1 MALNP
6 FRIRGFTQED
16 SQLLLLSVLALYA
29 QHQVN
34 IGNTQ
39 PTEALE
45 KRSQVSEMLS
55 RALQDGESSNKNS
68 CILESILILITL
80 DVIYNST
87 FEGYSM
93 VLTQI
98 PLVYNIGPGPLVRPY
113 PQSCHGL

>member
-6 FRIRGFTQED
+6 FRIRGYTPED

-45 KRSQVSEMLS
+45 KRSQVSEMLG

-80 DVIYNST
+80 DVTSHPSLGDYPIA
-87 FEGYSM
+87 
-93 VLTQI
+93 LTQI
-98 PLVYNIGPGPLVRPY
+98 LLVYNIGSRSLVRPY
-113 PQSCHGL
+113 P